1 MMKMAELMTTM
12 GHNPNADPV
21 STADSLLSLSS
32 SLGAIHVIDG
42 RAQWTCSST
51 VGCSIL
57 GCLFPLS
64 PPVMAGPITNV
75 ESENIPAMTAS
86 AIAGAAQVP
95 KRW

>member
-12 GHNPNADPV
+12 GHNPHADPV
-21 STADSLLSLSS
+21 NGRFSPSLSS

-42 RAQWTCSST
+42 RAEWPCSST

-57 GCLFPLS
+57 GCLFPVS

-86 AIAGAAQVP
+86 AIVGATQVP